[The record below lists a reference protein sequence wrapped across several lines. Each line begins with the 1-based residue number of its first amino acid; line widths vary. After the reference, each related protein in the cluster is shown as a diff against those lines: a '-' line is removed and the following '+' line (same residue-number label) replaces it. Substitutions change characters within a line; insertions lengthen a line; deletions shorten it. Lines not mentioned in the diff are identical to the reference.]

1 MAVAKDKERIEA
13 EEKYVTGHMSL
24 RALAEEMDIAR
35 SAMGRWSKDGKWPE
49 KRKAFNRRA
58 LKKAVTKASDKRA
71 KELAA
76 MTQASESMERALIKA
91 ASLFEVSLEDE
102 DGGVFVN
109 SKFAARNLESVA
121 EAISKITQNKMLL
134 CGLMEEKDKRK
145 LDLEERKL
153 NAQETDG
160 TEITVTLLNAEELS
174 Q

>member
-1 MAVAKDKERIEA
+1 MMAAKDKERIEA
-13 EEKYVTGHMSL
+13 EERYITGHVTLRELAKDMGLSL
-24 RALAEEMDIAR
+24 TTVGI
-35 SAMGRWSKDGKWPE
+35 WSKEGGWPE

-91 ASLFEVSLEDE
+91 ASLFEVSLENE
-102 DGGVFVN
+102 DGGVFAN

-145 LDLEERKL
+145 LALEERKL
-153 NAQETDG
+153 QAQETDG

-174 Q
+174 R